1 MLDVKWNFEFTWT
14 DGVQVGLVD
23 FRWNVKKR
31 TLTLW
36 NEARTQKVE
45 ATLAQER
52 NEDDETSWKLTEICW
67 TKGAKGWGRSR
78 PRVQQYE
85 QAPDLYRMIVS
96 ALDHLEDVEI
106 CSQIRFGD
114 SIDSPQLQ
122 PTVFK

>member
-14 DGVQVGLVD
+14 DGMQVGLVD
-23 FRWNVKKR
+23 FRWNIKKR

-52 NEDDETSWKLTEICW
+52 NEDDEMFWKLTEICW

-78 PRVQQYE
+78 PCVQQYE

-96 ALDHLEDVEI
+96 ALDHIEDVEI

-114 SIDSPQLQ
+114 AIEGPQLQ
-122 PTVFK
+122 PTLFK